1 MNSRVQGLS
10 LKHKLQRQ
18 LCDTRIDGR
27 AANDAERSGCEVGV
41 GIRKLRMVQGV
52 VELGPK
58 EKAGFLARP
67 IEGHRFRQC
76 EIQICL
82 PRPVY
87 DTSRTVSKRCS
98 YSV

>member
-27 AANDAERSGCEVGV
+27 ASNDAERSRCEVGV

-58 EKAGFLARP
+58 DKTSFLTRP
-67 IEGHRFRQC
+67 IEDHRF
-76 EIQICL
+76 
-82 PRPVY
+82 
-87 DTSRTVSKRCS
+87 
-98 YSV
+98 